1 MKEIIAKT
9 YHEAEAFLS
18 EIPKF
23 TKKNPF
29 EETKGFYT
37 FIQNCD
43 NGRYCEK
50 NLGKIIHIAGTNG
63 KGSVCAFLQSICIES
78 GYKTAM
84 FTSPHLRTTRE
95 RFCID
100 GKMISEEAFV
110 EAFNWLTKNIERYQ
124 YQMPDYCPTYFERL
138 FFMGIYIFARAGVAV
153 TILET
158 GLGGRLDTTNVIRQP
173 VLTVITQIGLDHM
186 EYLGTTIEA
195 IAAEKAGII
204 KPKIP
209 VIFSDRKK
217 AASDVIRKKAVQ
229 SGCLCEAVS
238 KNDYKINEFQKKYI
252 DFSVS
257 SLYYD
262 YGSFLTGTTAA
273 YQVENAAVSIRACEI
288 LKKECDFDKITVQ
301 SIKEGIL
308 NMHWAGRMEEIGPG
322 VFIDGAHNEDGI
334 AAFVQSVQN
343 MHDFAGIGKKGSCV
357 LIFSVVKDK
366 QYDKMIEMLCSLQ
379 MITDFVLTH
388 IPGGRGADLVGLQE
402 LFVRFTKDS
411 GQRIHI
417 FEEIED
423 AVAFGLLA
431 RGENGVSY
439 VVGSL
444 YLAGLVEEI
453 IDVNGGYHDRF

>member
-1 MKEIIAKT
+1 M
-9 YHEAEAFLS
+9 
-18 EIPKF
+18 
-23 TKKNPF
+23 
-29 EETKGFYT
+29 
-37 FIQNCD
+37 
-43 NGRYCEK
+43 
-50 NLGKIIHIAGTNG
+50 
-63 KGSVCAFLQSICIES
+63 
-78 GYKTAM
+78 
-84 FTSPHLRTTRE
+84 
-95 RFCID
+95 
-100 GKMISEEAFV
+100 
-110 EAFNWLTKNIERYQ
+110 
-124 YQMPDYCPTYFERL
+124 
-138 FFMGIYIFARAGVAV
+138 
-153 TILET
+153 
-158 GLGGRLDTTNVIRQP
+158 
-173 VLTVITQIGLDHM
+173 
-186 EYLGTTIEA
+186 
-195 IAAEKAGII
+195 
-204 KPKIP
+204 
-209 VIFSDRKK
+209 
-217 AASDVIRKKAVQ
+217 
-229 SGCLCEAVS
+229 
-238 KNDYKINEFQKKYI
+238 
-252 DFSVS
+252 
-257 SLYYD
+257 
-262 YGSFLTGTTAA
+262 TGTTAA
-273 YQVENAAVSIRACEI
+273 YQAENAAVSIRACEI
-288 LKKECDFDKITVQ
+288 LKKECNFDKITVQ

-308 NMHWAGRMEEIGPG
+308 NMRWAGRMEEIVPG

-343 MHDFAGIGKKGSCV
+343 MYDFAGIGKKESCI